1 MYFKAL
7 VHDRKGDSYKRRIHN
22 LTSAYKK
29 CNDIEWKSTEAVPRK
44 KLSCFQQIY
53 MVWKIKLQQCRHM
66 LNWEMVTTAVLIM
79 QKVRVTEMAL
89 LMTISLMNMIWYDMI
104 WYDITDYQYWGY
116 QYWLYYWW
124 IQDQSQYEVI
134 GRAVVARMWMFLT
147 YGGSEWSW

>member
-79 QKVRVTEMAL
+79 QRVTSESYWDG
-89 LMTISLMNMIWYDMI
+89 TSNDDITDEYDMIWYDMI
-104 WYDITDYQYWGY
+104 SLIINTEDISTDYITDEFKIN
-116 QYWLYYWW
+116 LNM
-124 IQDQSQYEVI
+124 
-134 GRAVVARMWMFLT
+134 R
-147 YGGSEWSW
+147 